1 MNELAKMA
9 CELPIYQRRE
19 LVQRINQSIVK
30 EKQVVSAQDRY
41 ELVKS
46 TVELVMDHKIESGR
60 FHRDVLCRMYI
71 AYILVQDGYKVE
83 TIGKLLGRHHSTI
96 IYLKKM
102 MQDMLSLPS
111 IYQDEVTK
119 LNQIKALL
127 QDGERGTEDD

>member
-60 FHRDVLCRMYI
+60 FHQDVLCRMYI

-111 IYQDEVTK
+111 IYQDEITK